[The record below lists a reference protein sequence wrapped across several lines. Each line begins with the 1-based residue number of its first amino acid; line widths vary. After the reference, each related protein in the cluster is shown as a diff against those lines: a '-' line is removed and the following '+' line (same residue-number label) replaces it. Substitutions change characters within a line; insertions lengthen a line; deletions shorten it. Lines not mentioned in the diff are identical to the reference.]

1 MGRKLSDEMLKYKA
15 VKTHILKDLSERIG
29 MGFVL
34 IVVDNEGTTLASSN
48 MDAID
53 TKKVINNFGDRMFD
67 NDVER
72 GQTRI

>member
-15 VKTHILKDLSERIG
+15 VKTHILKDLFERIG

-72 GQTRI
+72 GQTII